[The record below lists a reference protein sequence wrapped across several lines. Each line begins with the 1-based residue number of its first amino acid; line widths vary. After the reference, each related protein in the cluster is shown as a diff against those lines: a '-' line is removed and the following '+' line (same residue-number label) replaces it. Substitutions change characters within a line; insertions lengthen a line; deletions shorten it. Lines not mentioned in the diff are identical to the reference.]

1 MVEKHQDTEREN
13 FLKKISID
21 VKTAK
26 DADFLIR
33 CEEAVEYFKSIGFKP
48 TCGLSLEECVEIY
61 EKACDDISVVD
72 ECSEEVL
79 LDINKMF
86 DEEIKRLDEENE
98 ILKKQI
104 KQLKMNPAGSSDQT

>member
-1 MVEKHQDTEREN
+1 M
-13 FLKKISID
+13 KKISVD

-33 CEEAVEYFKSIGFKP
+33 CEEAVEYFKSIGFKT

-61 EKACDDISVVD
+61 EKACDDMSIID

-79 LDINKMF
+79 LDITAMF
-86 DEEIKRLDEENE
+86 DEEIKRLDEENKLLRE
-98 ILKKQI
+98 QI
-104 KQLKMNPAGSSDQT
+104 KQLNMHPTGSSDQT